1 MGCCV
6 FNIIATFEALHI
18 EKRLTLEGYFI
29 KYYSDNF
36 RLYLSDSIVESSL
49 LVLGCLI
56 YCRAPFGRPSSP
68 VWNPIH
74 SFPAFSKEIP
84 FLEKNK
90 LRWKGYDEPG
100 VLDWCLVVSAMIRF
114 ITEKAL
120 VKWGCSCVWE
130 VGLWRVW
137 IGRLVCLC

>member
-1 MGCCV
+1 M

-56 YCRAPFGRPSSP
+56 YYRAPFGRPASP
-68 VWNPIH
+68 VGNPIH

-84 FLEKNK
+84 FLERVVKVK
-90 LRWKGYDEPG
+90 RVDGPG
-100 VLDWCLVVSAMIRF
+100 VLEYELCEDV
-114 ITEKAL
+114 
-120 VKWGCSCVWE
+120 CSCV
-130 VGLWRVW
+130 VMYCQKV
-137 IGRLVCLC
+137 